1 MSDSLFWGHRF
12 SILLHYLSVMF
23 CFSAC
28 LTVGRRAEVWKP
40 QSFQKEI
47 SCNQTILLLR
57 KSETQSKLLL
67 PHSYLEQVYF
77 DIGITFYFFSSH
89 FYFCFSRNQTL
100 LCSCVGELSAVP
112 NALLGHIELWRHL
125 TCATSPVSVCGN
137 WPCALCFYRA
147 WDDGAVN
154 TLGLHRHFQSRN
166 SH

>member
-28 LTVGRRAEVWKP
+28 LTAGRRAEVWKP

-57 KSETQSKLLL
+57 KCETQSKLLL

-77 DIGITFYFFSSH
+77 DIGITFYLFFKPFLFLLQQKPNSLVQLRGWAVSSAQCPAGAH
-89 FYFCFSRNQTL
+89 RALETFNMCNLTCL
-100 LCSCVGELSAVP
+100 CVWELTLCSV
-112 NALLGHIELWRHL
+112 LLQGLGWWGCKHIR
-125 TCATSPVSVCGN
+125 TS
-137 WPCALCFYRA
+137 
-147 WDDGAVN
+147 
-154 TLGLHRHFQSRN
+154 
-166 SH
+166 